1 MKESEDMKITHE
13 DRLVWGDVARVFPP
27 PREMFERVRC
37 LLGALE
43 ETEAELAKERERSK
57 KIAVEAAG
65 YATEVEDLKAR
76 LADAKANAC
85 GRVQVIDPGEGWRLL
100 RAGEKIE
107 KGDELH
113 FDDGAWEESL
123 DVGLIHLGGDE
134 TPKPRRR
141 RVAAPPPADCRAPE
155 PCGECVACLR
165 RALASER
172 EEVVRL
178 DKELGRE
185 RANADAALKSMNE
198 QALAQHRRIVEL
210 EAALNGTLHAES
222 DEHDASMRQWEERHP
237 AGAGAIALGPRKSKP
252 PCKTP
257 FQPKDIVVE
266 AEVTPKGEHRSGYV
280 AIAGEPQEAK

>member
-1 MKESEDMKITHE
+1 MKITHE

-141 RVAAPPPADCRAPE
+141 RVAAQERQVTHAR
-155 PCGECVACLR
+155 LR
-165 RALASER
+165 RRLPRRRLPDAPRGRAAVLAAEQQRGQLPPVRR
-172 EEVVRL
+172 EVRPPL
-178 DKELGRE
+178 DPHLRHG
-185 RANADAALKSMNE
+185 
-198 QALAQHRRIVEL
+198 
-210 EAALNGTLHAES
+210 
-222 DEHDASMRQWEERHP
+222 HP
-237 AGAGAIALGPRKSKP
+237 AAPVDLDAHAVRHGQPSVPVAAPTTSARTAPSRRKITSASKP
-252 PCKTP
+252 
-257 FQPKDIVVE
+257 
-266 AEVTPKGEHRSGYV
+266 SG
-280 AIAGEPQEAK
+280 ATSPSGRIAHAYTSSRPT

>member
-1 MKESEDMKITHE
+1 MKITHE

-57 KIAVEAAG
+57 KIAVEAAS
-65 YATEVEDLKAR
+65 YATEIEDLKAR
-76 LADAKANAC
+76 IGMNRKGITVQEDALNELRCRLAA
-85 GRVQVIDPGEGWRLL
+85 
-100 RAGEKIE
+100 
-107 KGDELH
+107 
-113 FDDGAWEESL
+113 
-123 DVGLIHLGGDE
+123 
-134 TPKPRRR
+134 
-141 RVAAPPPADCRAPE
+141 
-155 PCGECVACLR
+155 
-165 RALASER
+165 ER

-185 RANADAALKSMNE
+185 RANADAALASMNE
-198 QALAQHRRIVEL
+198 QALAQHKRIVEL

-222 DEHDASMRQWEERHP
+222 DEHDASMRQWGERHP

-257 FQPKDIVVE
+257 FQPKDIVIE
-266 AEVTPKGEHRSGYV
+266 AEVAPKGERRSGYV
-280 AIAGEPQEAK
+280 AVAVEPQEAK